1 MFPFCMDVVEEAVKM
16 SHFGVQP
23 MTSGCTDRCTRKIMR
38 RKLTTDYQLYK

>member
-23 MTSGCTDRCTRKIMR
+23 MTSGCTDSVSER
-38 RKLTTDYQLYK
+38 